1 MSKVHKENY
10 RVYYED
16 TDAMGI
22 MYHANYIVYC
32 ERGRTE
38 MLRDVGLSA
47 SSLNEELGIN
57 FVIRHI
63 NANYL
68 KMVQLDDLLTVE
80 TTVQTMK
87 NTSFV
92 MKQSIH
98 DQDDAVFSMDITIVC
113 VDLSGKPVKIPA
125 KLREKF
131 LVYKTEE

>member
-1 MSKVHKENY
+1 MAKTHKADY

-22 MYHANYIVYC
+22 MYHANYIIYC

-38 MLRDVGLSA
+38 MLRDLGLSA
-47 SSLNEELGIN
+47 SRLNRELEIN

-63 NANYL
+63 DADYL
-68 KMVQLDDLLTVE
+68 KMVQLDDLLSVE
-80 TTVQTMK
+80 TEVKTMK

-92 MKQSIH
+92 MKQSIN
-98 DQDDAVFSMDITIVC
+98 DQDSAVFSMDITIVC
-113 VDLSGKPVKIPA
+113 VDLSGKPVRIPA

-131 LVYKTEE
+131 LEYKTED